1 MKPNRIV
8 EKGHRSLIITAYAV
22 TIFFI
27 LSAII
32 PVLWMLVSSLKT
44 EKDILAYPPKWT
56 PSIPQSVQ
64 VTLDYSGME
73 EKDPVFYEKD
83 AMKAT
88 WYPWMKNI
96 RENIGEV
103 RITGVRDGRIIYKTR
118 TISSSFH
125 VGQPQVVPSTMF
137 NDTQMNLKLP
147 LIQEQGLSDFDWYG
161 IGGGDRAAGEAGVP
175 DTAISDKF
183 QEFYASTP
191 LIEGAVMSIVEKP
204 AWIRMFD
211 SYIAL
216 NKISQEISGGLGFL
230 QYFLNSTIV
239 TVSTVLIQLVL
250 GGLAGYAISFLV
262 KSRKWQFFWVMFF
275 LATIMIPGISLLLP
289 QYLLMKDLG
298 LVNSLFAIIL
308 PHSAWGIVIF
318 LFKGFF
324 DELPG
329 ELMQAARVDG
339 ASDFRIF
346 SQIVVPLSYPVFTVV
361 AVMTFIP
368 VWNEFLWPL
377 VVNNDPKYWTFTV
390 ALNDLQNNSSVQQN
404 MIMASS
410 FLSMIPLFIVF
421 ITSQKYIE
429 KGVAFSGVKG

>member
-1 MKPNRIV
+1 
-8 EKGHRSLIITAYAV
+8 
-22 TIFFI
+22 
-27 LSAII
+27 
-32 PVLWMLVSSLKT
+32 
-44 EKDILAYPPKWT
+44 
-56 PSIPQSVQ
+56 
-64 VTLDYSGME
+64 
-73 EKDPVFYEKD
+73 
-83 AMKAT
+83 MKAT
-88 WYPWMKNI
+88 WYPWMKNL
-96 RENIGEV
+96 RENIGDV
-103 RITGVRDGRIIYKTR
+103 RVTGVKDGRIIYRTK

-125 VGQPQVVPSTMF
+125 VGQPLIVPSTLF
-137 NDTQMNLKLP
+137 NDTQMNLRLP
-147 LIQEQGLSDFDWYG
+147 LIREQKLSDFEWYG
-161 IGGGDRAAGEAGVP
+161 PGNGDRPEAGSGVAE
-175 DTAISDKF
+175 TAISGKF
-183 QEFYASTP
+183 QEFYASSP
-191 LIEGAVMSIVEKP
+191 LIDGAVTGIVEKP
-204 AWIRMFD
+204 SWIRMFD
-211 SYIAL
+211 SYLAL
-216 NKISQEISGGLGFL
+216 NKISQEVSGALGFF

-239 TVSTVLIQLVL
+239 TISTVLIQLVL
-250 GGLAGYAISFLV
+250 GGIAGYAISFLV
-262 KSRKWQFFWVMFF
+262 KSKKWQFFWIMFF

-298 LVNSLFAIIL
+298 LVNSLYAIIL

-390 ALNDLQNNSSVQQN
+390 ALNDLQNISSVQQN

-410 FLSMIPLFIVF
+410 LLSMIPLFIVF